1 MASTFVAYTKF
12 ADLER
17 YGDEYFIE
25 KAPFG
30 IPESTKEFLVK
41 FGPYIMIFFLVL
53 GLLSYYSMYQTYNS
67 IFQYGT
73 LLWVAKDSFW
83 TTSMFVS
90 ITMSVISMGIQIKA
104 LPDLLARK
112 KSGWEYTVYA
122 SLISFIPSIINIQLF
137 SLIISLLISMYILFQ
152 LKYMY
157 K

>member
-1 MASTFVAYTKF
+1 
-12 ADLER
+12 
-17 YGDEYFIE
+17 
-25 KAPFG
+25 
-30 IPESTKEFLVK
+30 
-41 FGPYIMIFFLVL
+41 
-53 GLLSYYSMYQTYNS
+53 
-67 IFQYGT
+67 
-73 LLWVAKDSFW
+73 
-83 TTSMFVS
+83 MFVS